1 MQAKYEQ
8 EIDIVDLLLDWLSH
22 WRSLFICL
30 LIGCVVGVGW
40 YYTDA
45 KKAAEAAAAAEEA
58 EATAVAETETT
69 EEEEVAPASIEECE
83 ATLSEAEISEV
94 NELVA
99 MYNSYQDVA
108 AAYYDA
114 ESDYS
119 TEEARTALSE
129 IAVAR
134 EAISTLKARLT
145 EDQQTYF
152 YLLLGFDVAEVAE
165 VAIIK
170 KIILSWAIIAIVH
183 FIFFALI
190 YILGGK
196 VKHSDNLGEMLGCSD
211 FVPMVDWK
219 KADSLKGLDRA
230 IYNAKMKGTERLDMD
245 EAMQINADTVAD
257 LVERNAKIALIG
269 KEAGDEAKAF
279 IEISS
284 KTHSE
289 LDVTYITGVSNSA
302 QNSQVLS
309 DTTAAVLIVKVGAS
323 ITAEVVEEY
332 KKLLNRN
339 IKVIGVFTVE

>member
-1 MQAKYEQ
+1 M
-8 EIDIVDLLLDWLSH
+8 
-22 WRSLFICL
+22 
-30 LIGCVVGVGW
+30 GVGW
-40 YYTDA
+40 YYTGA

-83 ATLSEAEISEV
+83 AALSEAEISEV

-114 ESDYS
+114 EADYS

-152 YLLLGFDVAEVAE
+152 YLLLGFEVAE

-269 KEAGDEAKAF
+269 KEAGNEAKAF

-284 KTHSE
+284 KAHSE